1 MNKLYLFIT
10 LLCMVAFMLSLLY
23 LMIES
28 DNLFNAIKNKNN
40 KHYKNKLMLTA
51 YDEDLLNRFLENF
64 SEQDLI
70 RLNNII
76 NTLNEKQAKI

>member
-1 MNKLYLFIT
+1 
-10 LLCMVAFMLSLLY
+10 MLSLLY

-28 DNLFNAIKNKNN
+28 DNLLSAAKNKNN
-40 KHYKNKLMLTA
+40 NHYKNKLMLTA
-51 YDEDLLNRFLENF
+51 YDENLLNRFLENF